1 VEPQFQVLNFFL
13 RSADATIK
21 LQQKSQ
27 AYKEVALMN
36 MDKDTIQKI
45 VVMYLSS
52 NEETKQEIKDVL
64 KYLDMLVKVKS

>member
-1 VEPQFQVLNFFL
+1 
-13 RSADATIK
+13 
-21 LQQKSQ
+21 
-27 AYKEVALMN
+27 MN
-36 MDKDTIQKI
+36 MDKETVQKI